1 MKKLLFVLIAA
12 ITFTVSACS
21 VVGQA
26 YNTQLKQV
34 ELGMT
39 QDEIISLMGDK
50 YTVTDQRD
58 YNNQTIVYKDR
69 YKNYWNFQFVDGR
82 LYKWYKETE
91 E

>member
-1 MKKLLFVLIAA
+1 MKKLIFVLFAV
-12 ITFTVSACS
+12 ITLSACG
-21 VVGQA
+21 VVGKA

-39 QDEIISLMGDK
+39 QSEIISLMGDK
-50 YTVTDQRD
+50 YTVTDQQD

-82 LYKWYKETE
+82 LYKWFKETE